1 MERTIVQFDN
11 INSKYIMDKIF
22 DYIMDFNYKL
32 KLLKYSKKYKKKFE
46 IKLDNYKIR
55 YYLQKFNDFDE
66 FISKPKDF
74 YFENLQNNHLQ
85 DVLLRYEINL
95 DLFQK
100 LIINYYNYYSLKDDE
115 VIGKNITIFSP
126 VFDIL
131 SKSPFFS
138 EKFSIYINPSTIVF
152 YDLTEKYINTFSKLN
167 ELKLH
172 YSIYCRNY
180 RNPID
185 YLRGLG
191 VDFNKIKKICFWNE
205 GRDDFNLS
213 NNSNLFLSSFFSFK
227 NLEKNLI
234 YLSLELCWGWGSRND
249 IDNNILKNLNNF
261 GSLEDLRLNKFLL
274 KNEFILDLKNLKLLS
289 LNLTENINISNYM
302 CLNLKTLYID
312 TCKFFKNNKKKLL
325 QFQNLEKLRYII
337 EDEDDIDNLDE
348 LNSIIDFNSLQKL
361 KTLDI
366 DINNFMYINNIPLE
380 NLRVYIPKGKE
391 INSGIEINMIKKII
405 QLKSLKEVSFH
416 LKEITDKEIS
426 EITDTNDSINKLIL
440 FINTNF
446 IINNLLIKFPNLSEL
461 DLEGW
466 EFFSSFS
473 SSSIIEIKENS
484 NSKLN
489 KIKLSLASRPNINLF
504 CKSFKYLEE
513 FNLAFSNHGAGIK
526 VLFPIFN
533 SDCKDIFNN
542 LISFKFSQN
551 AETKLDILYNI
562 YKNLDKMCNLKH
574 FALCVKKGNIEKD
587 FYEQFIKKLL
597 SLKLD
602 SISFNILDGYEIY
615 SEKELKEIYPDYDTK
630 SFSPKR
636 ICIRKL

>member
-1 MERTIVQFDN
+1 MERIIVQFDN

-234 YLSLELCWGWGSRND
+234 YLSLELCWGGVQEM
-249 IDNNILKNLNNF
+249 IL
-261 GSLEDLRLNKFLL
+261 
-274 KNEFILDLKNLKLLS
+274 
-289 LNLTENINISNYM
+289 
-302 CLNLKTLYID
+302 
-312 TCKFFKNNKKKLL
+312 
-325 QFQNLEKLRYII
+325 II
-337 EDEDDIDNLDE
+337 
-348 LNSIIDFNSLQKL
+348 
-361 KTLDI
+361 
-366 DINNFMYINNIPLE
+366 
-380 NLRVYIPKGKE
+380 
-391 INSGIEINMIKKII
+391 
-405 QLKSLKEVSFH
+405 
-416 LKEITDKEIS
+416 
-426 EITDTNDSINKLIL
+426 
-440 FINTNF
+440 
-446 IINNLLIKFPNLSEL
+446 
-461 DLEGW
+461 
-466 EFFSSFS
+466 
-473 SSSIIEIKENS
+473 
-484 NSKLN
+484 
-489 KIKLSLASRPNINLF
+489 
-504 CKSFKYLEE
+504 
-513 FNLAFSNHGAGIK
+513 
-526 VLFPIFN
+526 
-533 SDCKDIFNN
+533 
-542 LISFKFSQN
+542 
-551 AETKLDILYNI
+551 I
-562 YKNLDKMCNLKH
+562 Y
-574 FALCVKKGNIEKD
+574 
-587 FYEQFIKKLL
+587 
-597 SLKLD
+597 
-602 SISFNILDGYEIY
+602 
-615 SEKELKEIYPDYDTK
+615 
-630 SFSPKR
+630 
-636 ICIRKL
+636 